1 MPRSQQLGIT
11 VSVVLLGLLIPVFI
25 PLPSQE
31 FSSHILGS
39 ELTLSL
45 TGPGLLGFLLMLLV
59 GFGVSAIQSAGPGT
73 VTYRLTFWPAPTA
86 LVMISLSYLPYLS
99 WWGYQFLWVGLTGL
113 ALAVIMT
120 LQLRASEGSRTA
132 RLAVGQ
138 APLARGALSVL
149 VYVEALVLF
158 SLFYGTRAR
167 SILSATSILLTAA
180 ALALELLRTEPQQH
194 GRTWLYA
201 LLVGLMISELTW
213 ALNYWSIDAR
223 LGGAFLLLVFY
234 TLTGLIRQYIA
245 QQLTRRVI
253 IEYGLLCLAGLLFL
267 VFSRLL
273 RAV

>member
-11 VSVVLLGLLIPVFI
+11 VSVVLLGLLIPVFV
-25 PLPSQE
+25 PLPAQE

-39 ELTLSL
+39 ELTIRL

-113 ALAVIMT
+113 VLAIIMT
-120 LQLRASEGSRTA
+120 LQLRASEGSRT
-132 RLAVGQ
+132 V
-138 APLARGALSVL
+138 PLARGALSVL

-158 SLFYGTRAR
+158 TLFYGTRAR
-167 SILSATSILLTAA
+167 SILSATGMLLIAA
-180 ALALELLRTEPQQH
+180 ALALELLRAEPQQH

-245 QQLTRRVI
+245 QQLTRRVV
-253 IEYGLLCLAGLLFL
+253 IEYGLLCLAGLLLL
-267 VFSRLL
+267 VFARLL
-273 RAV
+273 RAA